1 MGTNSF
7 KKESMSSGDPKKRP
21 GGGSGNGSS
30 RDPSASTPRSVG
42 APRAADPAGSIDVPL
57 NTFAPKKQSG
67 RVQFDDRG
75 NAIWE
80 WAVSTGAFG
89 REVSTERLKK
99 LENPGLSL
107 ADDAPTPFDKVK
119 PNPQGVVKGYNPYD
133 SGKLGRAGAPPPK
146 KKDLR
151 KLSDWL
157 KLKKQ
162 AGNKASDDD
171 E

>member
-1 MGTNSF
+1 MQANSY

-21 GGGSGNGSS
+21 GGSSGNGGS
-30 RDPSASTPRSVG
+30 RDPSADPTRPNV
-42 APRAADPAGSIDVPL
+42 AA
-57 NTFAPKKQSG
+57 KKQSG

-89 REVSTERLKK
+89 REVSTERMKK

-133 SGKLGRAGAPPPK
+133 SGKLGRTGPPPK

-157 KLKKQ
+157 QLKKQ
-162 AGNKASDDD
+162 ADNNGPDD
-171 E
+171 EE

>member
-1 MGTNSF
+1 
-7 KKESMSSGDPKKRP
+7 MSSGDPKKRP
-21 GGGSGNGSS
+21 GGGSGNGGSGNGSS
-30 RDPSASTPRSVG
+30 RDP
-42 APRAADPAGSIDVPL
+42 AADATRSPSA
-57 NTFAPKKQSG
+57 AKKQSG

-133 SGKLGRAGAPPPK
+133 SGKLGRTGPTPPK
-146 KKDLR
+146 KTDLR
-151 KLSDWL
+151 KLGDWL
-157 KLKKQ
+157 RLKKQ
-162 AGNKASDDD
+162 AGNKGPDDD
-171 E
+171 Q

>member
-1 MGTNSF
+1 
-7 KKESMSSGDPKKRP
+7 MSSGDVKKRP
-21 GGGSGNGSS
+21 DGSPITGGS
-30 RDPSASTPRSVG
+30 RDPKPNTGPATFTP
-42 APRAADPAGSIDVPL
+42 
-57 NTFAPKKQSG
+57 KQESG
-67 RVQFDDRG
+67 RVKFDARG

-89 REVSTERLKK
+89 REVSTERMKK

-133 SGKLGRAGAPPPK
+133 SGKLSSGPPPK

-157 KLKKQ
+157 RLKKQ
-162 AGNKASDDD
+162 AENKGPD
-171 E
+171 EDE

>member
-1 MGTNSF
+1 MESKSY

-21 GGGSGNGSS
+21 GGSSGNGSS
-30 RDPSASTPRSVG
+30 RDPSADTTRTPS
-42 APRAADPAGSIDVPL
+42 AA
-57 NTFAPKKQSG
+57 KKQSG

-89 REVSTERLKK
+89 REVSTERMKK

-119 PNPQGVVKGYNPYD
+119 SNPQGVVKGYNPYD
-133 SGKLGRAGAPPPK
+133 SGKLGRTGPPPK
-146 KKDLR
+146 KKDLK

-157 KLKKQ
+157 QLKKQ
-162 AGNKASDDD
+162 AENKGPGDD